1 MKEQTNAAEIQQED
15 QENNALEKK
24 VNYWKY
30 AKPVV
35 LLVIGFIGGMAY
47 AKSQK
52 PTFNKK
58 NQNQGKT
65 WNNNQAQKPILK
77 QKPVGDV
84 NEVK

>member
-1 MKEQTNAAEIQQED
+1 MKEQTNAAEIQQEN
-15 QENNALEKK
+15 QENNAPEKK

-30 AKPVV
+30 AKPV
-35 LLVIGFIGGMAY
+35 LLLAIGFIGGMAY

-52 PTFNKK
+52 PAFNKK

-65 WNNNQAQKPILK
+65 WGNNQNQKPVLK

>member
-1 MKEQTNAAEIQQED
+1 MKEQTNAAEIQQEN

-30 AKPVV
+30 AKPV
-35 LLVIGFIGGMAY
+35 LLLAIGFIGGMAY

-58 NQNQGKT
+58 NQNQG
-65 WNNNQAQKPILK
+65 NNQAQKPSLK